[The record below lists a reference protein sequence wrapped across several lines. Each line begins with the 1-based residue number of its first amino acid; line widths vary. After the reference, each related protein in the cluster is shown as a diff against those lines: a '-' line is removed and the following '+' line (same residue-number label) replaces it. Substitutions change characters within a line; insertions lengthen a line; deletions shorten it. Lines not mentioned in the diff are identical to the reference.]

1 MFSAPP
7 IIVSSKNI
15 IKSLETV
22 VADVNNPVSMI
33 LFVDKHLKT
42 IVNAILDKEYDIIEK
57 LTKKQVEKILKLAL
71 EIICAD
77 DIDYEPWML
86 QVLANIFDKSK
97 VYYSDDLS
105 HSTSGCSGVRI
116 NQIKNFSKLK
126 GFDQLSIVL
135 TLTQPQSLEE
145 HFSSLPSLLESLF
158 EAITITNE
166 KENENVYDIT
176 NAIMKHLIELDEK
189 VLATLPTK
197 QIHQVLNE
205 LQRLNKRL
213 TFSNYKETKLLDYYG
228 FCQSVVLKL
237 IRLDSVEHKCF
248 GLKVIEALIRST
260 HMPRSYTVSGAG
272 SWRVNGVYELC
283 SSSIEGGCI
292 TGRSIVVY
300 KHTNS
305 SKTLKIHPCLM
316 TEAGE
321 TFLSTWWFI
330 SELNTDYYF
339 HKSQL
344 HEQDRPSSS
353 GWTAYGDMAEP
364 PPTLEPHQTDLVPI
378 GEERNTLEQQ
388 LSKWI
393 VQNKVFD
400 IVTKAQNSF
409 METPTAIVKFL
420 SKVNGGNDCSG
431 VRSVLDQKSKLLG
444 PILPLLSED
453 IASAHQSSSAASA
466 QSPTSVAAAASS
478 SSSGA
483 FSAISAAKQRLAS
496 VERWRKSTESA
507 LQQYLLASNEVQNA
521 RQSLKQLEDA
531 HQVINIDSD
540 ADSDDDKEVDA
551 DKKQTAKRQRR

>member
-1 MFSAPP
+1 MLDF
-7 IIVSSKNI
+7 
-15 IKSLETV
+15 
-22 VADVNNPVSMI
+22 VNN
-33 LFVDKHLKT
+33 HLIT
-42 IVNAILDKEYDIIEK
+42 IINAILDKEYDIIEK
-57 LTKKQVEKILKLAL
+57 MAKKQVEKILKLAL
-71 EIICAD
+71 DIISKWHFD
-77 DIDYEPWML
+77 HNSFH
-86 QVLANIFDKSK
+86 VLASIFDKK
-97 VYYSDDLS
+97 KAFYADDTS
-105 HSTSGCSGVRI
+105 HLTSGCSGVRI
-116 NQIKNFSKLK
+116 NQIKIFSKLK
-126 GFDQLSIVL
+126 GFDQLSHCFGLDI
-135 TLTQPQSLEE
+135 TLKSIEE
-145 HFSSLPSLLESLF
+145 YFSSLPSLLESIF
-158 EAITITNE
+158 EAVTITDE
-166 KENENVYDIT
+166 KENENVYKIS
-176 NAIMKHLIELDEK
+176 NAIMKHISDLDEK
-189 VLATLPTK
+189 ALATLPTK
-197 QIHQVLNE
+197 QIHQVLNQ

-213 TFSNYKETKLLDYYG
+213 TFSNYKYTKLLDYYS

-237 IRLDSVEHKCF
+237 IRLDSVEHKFF
-248 GLKVIEALIRST
+248 GLKVIEELIRST

-272 SWRVNGVYELC
+272 SWRVNGAYELC

-330 SELNTDYYF
+330 SETKGTTDYYF
-339 HKSQL
+339 HKSKLQ
-344 HEQDRPSSS
+344 EQDRPSPS
-353 GWTAYGDMAEP
+353 GWTACGGVTDP

-393 VQNKVFD
+393 VQNNVFD

-420 SKVNGGNDCSG
+420 SKLNGGKDCSG
-431 VRSVLDQKSKLLG
+431 VRSVLDQKSRLLE

-453 IASAHQSSSAASA
+453 IVSAHQSSYAASA
-466 QSPTSVAAAASS
+466 QSPTSVAAST

-496 VERWRKSTESA
+496 AERWRKSTESA

-540 ADSDDDKEVDA
+540 ADSDDEEIDG
-551 DKKQTAKRQRR
+551 DKKQSAKRQRR

>member
-1 MFSAPP
+1 
-7 IIVSSKNI
+7 
-15 IKSLETV
+15 
-22 VADVNNPVSMI
+22 
-33 LFVDKHLKT
+33 
-42 IVNAILDKEYDIIEK
+42 
-57 LTKKQVEKILKLAL
+57 
-71 EIICAD
+71 
-77 DIDYEPWML
+77 
-86 QVLANIFDKSK
+86 
-97 VYYSDDLS
+97 
-105 HSTSGCSGVRI
+105 
-116 NQIKNFSKLK
+116 
-126 GFDQLSIVL
+126 
-135 TLTQPQSLEE
+135 
-145 HFSSLPSLLESLF
+145 
-158 EAITITNE
+158 
-166 KENENVYDIT
+166 
-176 NAIMKHLIELDEK
+176 
-189 VLATLPTK
+189 
-197 QIHQVLNE
+197 
-205 LQRLNKRL
+205 
-213 TFSNYKETKLLDYYG
+213 LDYYG

-272 SWRVNGVYELC
+272 SWRVNGAYELC

-330 SELNTDYYF
+330 SETKGSHDYYF
-339 HKSQL
+339 HKSKL
-344 HEQDRPSSS
+344 HEQDRPSST
-353 GWTAYGDMAEP
+353 GWTACGGVTDP
-364 PPTLEPHQTDLVPI
+364 PPTLEPHHTDLVPI

-420 SKVNGGNDCSG
+420 SKLNGGNDCSG

-444 PILPLLSED
+444 SILPLLSED

-466 QSPTSVAAAASS
+466 QSPTSIVAST

-496 VERWRKSTESA
+496 AERWRKSTESA
-507 LQQYLLASNEVQNA
+507 LQQYLLASDEVQNA

-540 ADSDDDKEVDA
+540 ADSDDDQEVDG
-551 DKKQTAKRQRR
+551 DKKQSAKRQRR